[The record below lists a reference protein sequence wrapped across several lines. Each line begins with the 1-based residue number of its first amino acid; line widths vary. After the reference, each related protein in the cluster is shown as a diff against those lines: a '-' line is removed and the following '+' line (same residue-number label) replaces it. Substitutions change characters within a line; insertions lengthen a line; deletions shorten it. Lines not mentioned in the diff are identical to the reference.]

1 MGHYIF
7 RNANLSGLGSGF
19 GSGLPEGVT
28 KEQLIEALTACGLS
42 AVGTAITSSSGSA
55 TLNAV
60 ADCLWEQ
67 LWTVIDANPNR
78 DLILEGITTLGC
90 SEALSMAGLPSE
102 VAAVVCGLGSDTW
115 TKVQDR
121 AGRALREIAWD
132 RGEDRPADQGGG
144 HTLVGADGQVIVVA
158 CDNPS
163 MSDGYEYIEPGGVCP
178 TASTGEPTSALNLR
192 LRPTTSFLRGGT
204 VTGVVTDATG
214 NPIYG
219 AEVRTGSALNV
230 PVRTAADGSFAAP
243 STASSDVRLFVTAK
257 GFDGSMIEGLVV
269 GSNATLNVGTVVLT
283 YPALE
288 KAEDTNA
295 PKPWYKSP
303 LVWVGA
309 VVVVGGVGYLIMRRK

>member
-1 MGHYIF
+1 MGHYVF

-102 VAAVVCGLGSDTW
+102 AAAVVCGLGSDLW

-158 CDNPS
+158 YDNPS
-163 MSDGYEYIEPGGVCP
+163 MADGYEYIEPTGVCP
-178 TASTGEPTSALNLR
+178 VPGSTAPRFTLKRETRTL
-192 LRPTTSFLRGGT
+192 TTMQGGT
-204 VTGVVTDATG
+204 VTGTVVDATG

-219 AEVRTGSALNV
+219 AEVRAGSALNV
-230 PVRTAADGSFAAP
+230 PVRTAADGSFNVRSP
-243 STASSDVRLFVTAK
+243 ASSNVRLFVTAK
-257 GFDGSMIEGLVV
+257 GFDGSMIDGLVV

-283 YPALE
+283 YPALD
-288 KAEDTNA
+288 KAEDTDA
-295 PKPWYKSP
+295 PKPWYKST
-303 LVWVGA
+303 LVWIGA
-309 VVVVGGVGYLIMRRK
+309 VCVAGGVGYLIYQDRK

>member
-1 MGHYIF
+1 MGHYTF
-7 RNANLSGLGSGF
+7 RDPLSGLGTPS
-19 GSGLPEGVT
+19 LPEGVT

-67 LWTVIDANPNR
+67 LWVVIDANPNR

-102 VAAVVCGLGSDTW
+102 VAAIVCGLGSDTW

-144 HTLVGADGQVIVVA
+144 HTLVDAAGQVIVVA

-163 MSDGYEYIEPGGVCP
+163 MSDGYEYVEPGGGCP
-178 TASTGEPTSALNLR
+178 TTTTGTGEPASSLNLR

-243 STASSDVRLFVTAK
+243 SIASSNVRLFVTAK
-257 GFDGSMIEGLVV
+257 GYDGSLIEGLVV
-269 GSNATLNVGTVVLT
+269 GSNATLNVGTVVL
-283 YPALE
+283 PMVE
-288 KAEDTNA
+288 KEDDVPDDA

-303 LVWVGA
+303 LVWIGA
-309 VVVVGGVGYLIMRRK
+309 VCVAGGVGYLIYQYRK